1 MELEDSPRVRL
12 CAAFRT
18 AYETAG
24 LTQEALGER
33 TGLPQARISKYARGE
48 STPPLNVLELV
59 DAACGQPKGY
69 VLRLAEYVDDDLDTE
84 AVISADRTIVDPEDR
99 AMLVRFYRRIRDSGP
114 LGSPRH

>member
-24 LTQEALGER
+24 LTQDALGER

-59 DAACGQPKGY
+59 DAACRQPKGY
-69 VLRLAEYVDDDLDTE
+69 VLRLAGYVDDDLDI
-84 AVISADRTIVDPEDR
+84 AAAIAADRSISGSEDR
-99 AMLVRFYRRIRDSGP
+99 AMLVRIYRRFQAAVP
-114 LGSPRH
+114 LGS